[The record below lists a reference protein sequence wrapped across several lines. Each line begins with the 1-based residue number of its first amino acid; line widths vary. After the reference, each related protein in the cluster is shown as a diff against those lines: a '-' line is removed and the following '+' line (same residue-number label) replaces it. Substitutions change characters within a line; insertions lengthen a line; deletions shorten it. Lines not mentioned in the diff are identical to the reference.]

1 MITSVVVT
9 YRVLPE
15 AVAEHVRLIEAVF
28 EQLRSE
34 KPTGLLDYQERCRAT
49 ACRSSTCRPPIR
61 RMGRTRFRN

>member
-28 EQLRSE
+28 RAAALRE
-34 KPTGLLDYQERCRAT
+34 TDGRARLSG
-49 ACRSSTCRPPIR
+49 AVP
-61 RMGRTRFRN
+61 G